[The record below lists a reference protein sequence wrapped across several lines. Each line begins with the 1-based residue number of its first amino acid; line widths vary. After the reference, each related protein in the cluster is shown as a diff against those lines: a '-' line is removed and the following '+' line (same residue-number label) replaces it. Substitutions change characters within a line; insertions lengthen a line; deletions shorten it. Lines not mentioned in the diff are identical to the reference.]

1 MLIVPSSK
9 YDEENSMLE
18 QTSHLGQIR
27 KKRFKLGLAQ
37 SESQV
42 REAQRL
48 RYKIFAEEMGARL
61 PSHEQGIDRDIY
73 DPYCEHLLVR
83 DTDSNEV
90 VGTYRILSPER
101 AKKLGGY
108 YSEEEFD
115 LTRFAHFRNRMV
127 EVGRSCVH
135 PDYRSG
141 AVIALLWQGLAEYMV
156 AGKYGYLIGCASIS
170 MADGGHMAANIYNR
184 VKADS
189 LSPIEWRVFPRC
201 ALPLEA
207 LGSDLHAP
215 LPPLIKGY
223 LRLGSYVCGDPAWD
237 PDFNTADLL
246 MLLPMTNLNAS
257 YVRHFLGK

>member
-1 MLIVPSSK
+1 
-9 YDEENSMLE
+9 MLE
-18 QTSHLGQIR
+18 QIARHAQPR
-27 KKRFKLGLAQ
+27 QKRFKLALAQ
-37 SESQV
+37 SESEV

-48 RYKIFAEEMGARL
+48 RYKVFAEEMGAHL
-61 PSHEQGIDRDIY
+61 QNGEQGIDRDIY
-73 DPYCEHLLVR
+73 DAYCEHLLVR

-90 VGTYRILSPER
+90 VGTYRILSPEQ

-115 LTRFAHFRNRMV
+115 LTRFTIFRNHMV

-135 PDYRSG
+135 PDYRNG
-141 AVIALLWQGLAEYMV
+141 AVISLLWQGLAEYMV
-156 AGKYGYLIGCASIS
+156 TGKYGYLIGCASIS
-170 MADGGHMAANIYNR
+170 MADGGHMAASIYNR
-184 VKADS
+184 IKTDS
-189 LSPIEWRVFPRC
+189 LSPVEWRVFPRC
-201 ALPLEA
+201 ALPLDA
-207 LGSDLHAP
+207 LESGLNAP

-246 MLLPMTNLNAS
+246 MLLPMTRLNAS